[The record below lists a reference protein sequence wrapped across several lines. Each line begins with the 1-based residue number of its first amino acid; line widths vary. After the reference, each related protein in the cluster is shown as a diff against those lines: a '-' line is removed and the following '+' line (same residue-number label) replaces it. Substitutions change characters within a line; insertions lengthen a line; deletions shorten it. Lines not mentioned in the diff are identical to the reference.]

1 MSCCSETGLY
11 SYCMPH
17 KVFVKPTFYQP
28 ALFALCLPFPVKLFS
43 SCFHAAGAFTW
54 TKNTHDSSS
63 RQTPNQHVPWDGT
76 CRSAFVSWGWGR
88 GVYLEMYGLEG
99 FFSNNTFRV
108 RKRVHPQVNK
118 HAACVRLIQNQQS
131 QAKFPCINHIHS
143 TWSPVFSCIRHP
155 DWEPANMTGCTCLL
169 SQPVDMNWQL
179 NYKHKSFSLFVSIG
193 AVPAEDAA
201 ERKVEDDER
210 MIKGIQTVKFE
221 WGC

>member
-1 MSCCSETGLY
+1 MLLVLLRGHRILMTAAGKLQTSMYLEMERAGV
-11 SYCMPH
+11 P
-17 KVFVKPTFYQP
+17 
-28 ALFALCLPFPVKLFS
+28 LCL
-43 SCFHAAGAFTW
+43 G
-54 TKNTHDSSS
+54 
-63 RQTPNQHVPWDGT
+63 G
-76 CRSAFVSWGWGR
+76 GEG

-169 SQPVDMNWQL
+169 SQPADMNWKL